1 METPGVGPPRQSPSA
16 SRSGDRLA
24 QSQLDTRNGW
34 LLEGARGAMYLSSRM
49 ESLRVRTLAQGS
61 ISTVASG
68 LVVIEMLFGVG
79 TFGTA

>member
-1 METPGVGPPRQSPSA
+1 
-16 SRSGDRLA
+16 
-24 QSQLDTRNGW
+24 
-34 LLEGARGAMYLSSRM
+34 MYLSSRM

-79 TFGTA
+79 TFGMA